1 MNIASMPARKPAPN
15 VAMSLKRARSLVNH
29 VTKRMTAHT
38 MTTAMTYRLSG
49 CWVMADIVPSLAEG
63 CKQAGF
69 IETAPTPA
77 PRCDGH
83 GRPTFTS

>member
-1 MNIASMPARKPAPN
+1 MNIASMPTRKPAQN

-63 CKQAGF
+63 CKQADYRNCS
-69 IETAPTPA
+69 TPA